1 MNIDPP
7 QYVVAL
13 NEGGNP
19 ATSVAMVDKG
29 NTRYPEISSLVAGG
43 GVTLAKNLDNSV
55 TISSTGGGGGGGVA
69 SVDNAP
75 TAGSTN
81 ELVDDTDP
89 ANPKIR
95 QITGGSGIT
104 ITNNPADPGPG
115 IASYVISATGGSQPT
130 IQTIDLT
137 NLVSLPDLAGTT
149 FSTTSPGNLLN
160 FCNIVEYAT
169 FVQLSGVITFNKTA
183 EQVSGTLPS
192 GQSYFSV
199 YIKYPSFPTPK
210 NVTGAVQMGG
220 TVTDFSRQ
228 GWTSG
233 ARLVTPTSALNP
245 LTFWVNTNVPGQ
257 QGGSP
262 LPDTYTSFS
271 LRFSLTYEKA

>member
-1 MNIDPP
+1 MNIVPP
-7 QYVVAL
+7 QYVVGL

-19 ATSVAMVDKG
+19 PSSVAMVDKG
-29 NTRYPEISSLVAGG
+29 NTSYPEISSLVAGG

-55 TISSTGGGGGGGVA
+55 TISSTGGGGGVA

-115 IASYVISATGGSQPT
+115 VASYVISATQPT
-130 IQTIDLT
+130 IKTIDLT
-137 NLVSLPDLAGTT
+137 RLVTLPDLVGSQ
-149 FSTTSPGNLLN
+149 FSTASTGFLLN

-169 FVQLSGVITFNKTA
+169 FVQLSGVISFDKPA
-183 EQVSGTLPS
+183 GQVSGTLPS
-192 GQSYFSV
+192 DLSYF
-199 YIKYPSFPTPK
+199 INYPSFPTPK
-210 NVTGAVQMGG
+210 DVTGAVQMGG
-220 TVTDFSRQ
+220 TVSEFSKQ
-228 GWTSG
+228 GWTTGS
-233 ARLVTPTSALNP
+233 RLFTPGRGLNP

-257 QGGSP
+257 PGGSP
-262 LPDTYTSFS
+262 LSNTYTSFS

>member
-1 MNIDPP
+1 MNIVPP
-7 QYVVAL
+7 QYVVGL

-19 ATSVAMVDKG
+19 PSSVAMVNKG
-29 NTRYPEISSLVAGG
+29 NTSYPEISSLVAGG

-55 TISSTGGGGGGGVA
+55 TISSTGNGVGA

-75 TAGSTN
+75 TAGSTK

-104 ITNNPADPGPG
+104 ITNNPDDPGPG
-115 IASYVISATGGSQPT
+115 VASYVISATPATQPT
-130 IQTIDLT
+130 IQNIDLT
-137 NLVSLPDLAGTT
+137 SLVTLPDLAGSQ
-149 FSTTSPGNLLN
+149 FSTASTGFLLN

-169 FVQLSGVITFNKTA
+169 FVHLSGVISFDKPA
-183 EQVSGTLPS
+183 GQVSGTLPPDL
-192 GQSYFSV
+192 SYFLV
-199 YIKYPSFPTPK
+199 NINYPSFPTPK

-220 TVTDFSRQ
+220 TVSDFSKQ
-228 GWTSG
+228 GWTTGS
-233 ARLVTPTSALNP
+233 RLFTPGTGLNP

-257 QGGSP
+257 PGGSP
-262 LPDTYTSFS
+262 LSNTYTSFS
-271 LRFSLTYEKA
+271 LRFSLTYEKE

>member
-1 MNIDPP
+1 MNIVPP
-7 QYVVAL
+7 QYVVGL

-19 ATSVAMVDKG
+19 PSSVAMVDKG

-55 TISSTGGGGGGGVA
+55 TISSTGGGGGVA

-115 IASYVISATGGSQPT
+115 VASYVISATGGSQPT

-137 NLVSLPDLAGTT
+137 SLVSLPDLAGSE
-149 FSTTSPGNLLN
+149 FSTASTGSLLN
-160 FCNIVEYAT
+160 YCNIVEYAT
-169 FVQLSGVITFNKTA
+169 FVQLSGVISFEKQA
-183 EQVSGTLPS
+183 GQVTGTLPPDL
-192 GQSYFSV
+192 SYFSV
-199 YIKYPSFPTPK
+199 DINYPSFPTPK
-210 NVTGAVQMGG
+210 DVSGAVQMGG
-220 TVTDFSRQ
+220 TVSEFSKQR
-228 GWTSG
+228 WTTGS
-233 ARLVTPTSALNP
+233 RLYTPGTALNP
-245 LTFWVNTNVPGQ
+245 LTFWVNTIVPGQ
-257 QGGSP
+257 PAGAQLSNI
-262 LPDTYTSFS
+262 YTSFS
-271 LRFSLTYEKA
+271 LRFSLTYEKE